1 MNKMDAFFLTIF
13 IYITKKMINRYL
25 SVIYLISSLYVSS
38 QQSMQG
44 VSELNSLNDFSFKNL
59 RGGDVLFLEK
69 LSKYDLNID
78 GTPYLNSDFLK
89 GQIIFENGNTYNG
102 EIRIDLVA
110 QNFQIRGKDKKITP
124 IEVNDKVKIQI
135 NGDQYKLHAINS
147 TEYGEIGILRKCIEL
162 DNISVYY
169 FPRKKLQK
177 PIEAGISVPT
187 SGYGK
192 TDNPEWKDDGF
203 YFFLINGK
211 YLRVPTKYKK
221 LLELNIFDEEKLK
234 AFRKKNKLD
243 LKKEDK
249 LIELVK
255 YFNDN

>member
-1 MNKMDAFFLTIF
+1 MKKVILFVFLVNMT
-13 IYITKKMINRYL
+13 TNAQNL
-25 SVIYLISSLYVSS
+25 
-38 QQSMQG
+38 
-44 VSELNSLNDFSFKNL
+44 SELTEQNL
-59 RGGDVLFLEK
+59 FRGGNVFLIDK
-69 LSKYDLNID
+69 MNKYDLDID
-78 GTPYLNSDFLK
+78 GTPYLNPDFDK
-89 GQIIFENGNTYNG
+89 GQIIFENGNTYSG

-110 QNFQIRGKDKKITP
+110 QNFQIKGKNGKITP

-135 NGDQYKLHAINS
+135 NGDQYKLHAINTS
-147 TEYGEIGILRKCIEL
+147 EYGEIGILRECIKLE
-162 DNISVYY
+162 NISVYY

-177 PIEAGISVPT
+177 PIEAGISAPT

-203 YFFLINGK
+203 YFFQINGK
-211 YLRVPTKYKK
+211 YVRVPTKYKK
-221 LLELNIFDEEKLK
+221 LLELNIFEAEKLK

-255 YFNDN
+255 YFNEN

>member
-1 MNKMDAFFLTIF
+1 MKKIIFFIFLINIINAQNFTELTE
-13 IYITKKMINRYL
+13 
-25 SVIYLISSLYVSS
+25 
-38 QQSMQG
+38 Q
-44 VSELNSLNDFSFKNL
+44 NL
-59 RGGDVLFLEK
+59 FRGGNVFLIDK
-69 LSKYDLNID
+69 MNSYDLDID
-78 GTPYLNSDFLK
+78 GTPYLNPDFDK
-89 GQIIFENGNTYNG
+89 GQIKFENGNTYSG

-110 QNFQIRGKDKKITP
+110 QNFQIKGKNGKITP
-124 IEVNDKVKIQI
+124 IEVNDKVKIEI
-135 NGDQYKLHAINS
+135 NGNQYKLHAINS
-147 TEYGEIGILRKCIEL
+147 TQYGEIGILRECIEL
-162 DNISVYY
+162 ENISLHY

-177 PIEAGISVPT
+177 PIEAGISAPT

-203 YFFLINGK
+203 YFFQINSK

-234 AFRKKNKLD
+234 TFRKKNKLD